1 MTDGQLSPRTL
12 RRLARSPYAPIPQR
26 RGDDAVAP
34 LRTAALAQ
42 LLLARLLALGPIT
55 EPAATMMLE
64 ARAPGRG
71 REVIEYAIEAEM
83 LRRVPAADGQP
94 ATLLAASMAPRPVA
108 A

>member
-1 MTDGQLSPRTL
+1 
-12 RRLARSPYAPIPQR
+12 
-26 RGDDAVAP
+26 VAQ

-42 LLLARLLALGPIT
+42 LLLARLLALGPIS

-64 ARAPGRG
+64 ARAPGRAG
-71 REVIEYAIEAEM
+71 QVIEYATAAEM

-94 ATLLAASMAPRPVA
+94 ATLMAASMAPRPIA